1 MYGHQA
7 QNSEIPNVEIFLGTP
22 GEKLLG
28 EYFLDPKDG
37 FSVSRRL
44 ITPIFVKLGC
54 HEYQ

>member
-7 QNSEIPNVEIFLGTP
+7 QNSEIPNVEIFFGTP

-44 ITPIFVKLGC
+44 IAPIFVKLGR